1 MKPQPPTHY
10 RTGAFAKRASVS
22 VRTLRYYDREG
33 LLSPSHRSDSGHR
46 LYSDDDLTTLQQIL
60 ALKFLGFSLREIRA
74 FLEAGPETLTAAL
87 TKQKRMVEDRR
98 AQLDAVLEA
107 INRTQKRLATGE
119 ATWENV
125 AEIIEVMQMEKK
137 QDWVDDYFTPEQL
150 ETMERLSDEF
160 ISEAAKQKLASGAW
174 SWDAWND
181 TWTEEDQARV
191 DAQVDHLAA
200 ELKRLVAV
208 DADPGSEA
216 AQKVV
221 ELLFELMKPLTQGD
235 PDIEAGVMKFVDM
248 SREEL
253 ENLGGLIPE
262 SDRGN
267 LLWLTAEEDAFLR
280 EATRVY
286 RERL

>member
-46 LYSDDDLTTLQQIL
+46 FYSDDDLTTLQQIL
-60 ALKFLGFSLREIRA
+60 ALKFLGFSLREIRT

-107 INRTQKRLATGE
+107 ISRTQKRLATGE

-150 ETMERLSDEF
+150 EKMQQLSDEVL
-160 ISEAAKQKLASGAW
+160 SEAAKQKLASGAW

-208 DADPGSEA
+208 DADPGGEA
-216 AQKVV
+216 AQGVAK
-221 ELLFELMKPLTQGD
+221 LLFELMKPFTQGD
-235 PDIEAGVMKFVDM
+235 PGH
-248 SREEL
+248 
-253 ENLGGLIPE
+253 
-262 SDRGN
+262 RG
-267 LLWLTAEEDAFLR
+267 WRHEVR
-280 EATRVY
+280 
-286 RERL
+286 

>member
-46 LYSDDDLTTLQQIL
+46 FYSDDDLATLQQIL

-107 INRTQKRLATGE
+107 ISRTQKRLATGE
-119 ATWENV
+119 TSWENV

-137 QDWVDDYFTPEQL
+137 QDWVDDYFTPEQR
-150 ETMERLSDEF
+150 ETMQRLSDEF
-160 ISEAAKQKLASGAW
+160 FSEATKQKLGTSFDT
-174 SWDAWND
+174 WDN

-191 DAQVDHLAA
+191 DAQYDHLAA
-200 ELKRLVAV
+200 ELKRLVAAG
-208 DADPGSEA
+208 ADPGSGA
-216 AQKVV
+216 AQKVAK
-221 ELLFELMKPLTQGD
+221 LLFELVRPFTRGD

-253 ENLGGLIPE
+253 ENLSGLIPE
-262 SDRGN
+262 GDRGN
-267 LLWLTAEEDAFLR
+267 LLWFTAEEDAFLR
-280 EATRVY
+280 EAMHVY